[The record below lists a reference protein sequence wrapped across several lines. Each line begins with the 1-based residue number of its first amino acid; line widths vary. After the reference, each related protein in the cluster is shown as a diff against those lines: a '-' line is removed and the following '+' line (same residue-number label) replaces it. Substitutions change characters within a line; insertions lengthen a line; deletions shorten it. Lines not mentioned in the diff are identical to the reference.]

1 MLVMLIG
8 FFSGILSGLA
18 VGGGTLL
25 VPALIFL
32 QDIPQHI
39 AQGVSLASFLPTAT
53 VAVITHQR
61 QGNVRPRLALFLA
74 AGAIIG
80 AIGGAMLA
88 VQISAPILQKI
99 FGMFLMAMG
108 IWEFCG
114 QQKKCR

>member
-1 MLVMLIG
+1 MIVAIIG

-32 QDIPQHI
+32 QNIPQHI
-39 AQGVSLASFLPTAT
+39 AQGVSLASFLPTAA
-53 VAVITHQR
+53 VAVVTHLR

-74 AGAIIG
+74 IGAVLGAVAGAL
-80 AIGGAMLA
+80 LA
-88 VQISAPILQKI
+88 VRISAPVLQKI
-99 FGMFLMAMG
+99 FGVFLMVMG

-114 QQKKCR
+114 HQKKCR

>member
-1 MLVMLIG
+1 MLVMVIG

-32 QDIPQHI
+32 QDIPQHT
-39 AQGVSLASFLPTAT
+39 AQGISLASFLPTAT
-53 VAVITHQR
+53 VAVVTHMR
-61 QGNVRPRLALFLA
+61 HGNVRPRLAMFLA
-74 AGAIIG
+74 VGAVLG

-88 VQISAPILQKI
+88 VRISAPLLQKI
-99 FGMFLMAMG
+99 FGLFLMVMG

-114 QQKKCR
+114 HQKKCR

>member
-1 MLVMLIG
+1 MLVMIIG

-32 QDIPQHI
+32 QNTSQHI
-39 AQGVSLASFLPTAT
+39 AQGISLASFLPTAT
-53 VAVITHQR
+53 VAVVTHLR
-61 QGNVRPRLALFLA
+61 HGNVRPRLAMFLA
-74 AGAIIG
+74 LGSVLGAV
-80 AIGGAMLA
+80 AGAMLA
-88 VQISAPILQKI
+88 VRISAPILQKI
-99 FGMFLMAMG
+99 FGFFLMGMG